1 MGDGMSSNGIG
12 RLTGKVAL
20 VTGAGSRSE
29 IIGNGQAAALL
40 FANKG
45 VKSYWLTL
53 KRKIYPEHLERF
65 QIKVER
71 RLFTYGM

>member
-40 FANKG
+40 FAQQGCKVVLVDSEEENL
-45 VKSYWLTL
+45 SRTL
-53 KRKIYPEHLERF
+53 R
-65 QIKVER
+65 
-71 RLFTYGM
+71 